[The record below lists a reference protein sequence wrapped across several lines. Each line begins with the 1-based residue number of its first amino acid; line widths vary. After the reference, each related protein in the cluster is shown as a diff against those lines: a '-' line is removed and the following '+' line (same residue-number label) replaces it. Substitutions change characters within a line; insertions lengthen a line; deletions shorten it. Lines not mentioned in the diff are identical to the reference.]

1 MAGFDGFPNTV
12 RSTPVPNPL
21 FGPLLEQIDD
31 LAELKATLRAIFL
44 LHEKKGYPRF
54 LALDEL
60 LADRTLVTA
69 LSKGGAPDH
78 EAIERALTRAVERGT
93 LISAV
98 IEAEH
103 EASPQASQRSSI
115 QGEGKRR
122 RVFALNTETD
132 RNALARERDRVSQSP
147 IPPDASGLRSV
158 RSSPQSPPWEAATER
173 PNIYALYEDN
183 IGLLSPMIAEQLREA
198 EQMYP
203 AEWIADAFK
212 EAVSLN
218 KRSWRYIARIL
229 ETWERE
235 GRRDGKSGRYTQKK
249 AGYY

>member
-1 MAGFDGFPNTV
+1 MVRWALPVGGVRLVMAGFESFPNRV
-12 RSTPVPNPL
+12 RSTPVPNPV

-31 LAELKATLRAIFL
+31 LAELKVTLRAIFL

-54 LALDEL
+54 LTLDEL
-60 LADRTLVTA
+60 LADRTLATA
-69 LSKGGAPDH
+69 LSKDGAPDH
-78 EAIERALTRAVERGT
+78 DAIERALTKAVERGT

-98 IEAEH
+98 IE
-103 EASPQASQRSSI
+103 
-115 QGEGKRR
+115 GEGKRR
-122 RVFALNTETD
+122 RVFALNTESD
-132 RNALARERDRVSQSP
+132 RNALAREREGVSQSP
-147 IPPDASGLRSV
+147 IPN
-158 RSSPQSPPWEAATER
+158 PQSQPWEAATER

-203 AEWIADAFK
+203 AEWIADAFR
-212 EAVSLN
+212 EAVALN

-235 GRRDGKSGRYTQKK
+235 GRRDGKPGRYTQKK